1 MKSKL
6 QEIASFAYDCVKE
19 IAEVKDKDLKEKYYS
34 HAREL
39 PSMIVHNGLLTTCAF
54 IRSKKNDEAW
64 KKIEEHIKR
73 YLKEIEIKEKEAEGK
88 QVDSLVKF
96 FSGLDLKEYRLYTR
110 KVLHFAQWLK
120 RIAEGELKDE
130 EQGK

>member
-6 QEIASFAYDCVKE
+6 QEIASFAYDCVM
-19 IAEVKDKDLKEKYYS
+19 EVKNKSFEKDYLS
-34 HAREL
+34 HARKL

-54 IRSKKNDEAW
+54 IRSKQNDDGW

-73 YLKEIEIKEKEAEGK
+73 YMKEIENKE
-88 QVDSLVKF
+88 VDSLVKF

-110 KVLHFAQWLK
+110 KVLYFAQWLK
-120 RIAEGELKDE
+120 RVAEGELKYE
-130 EQGK
+130 EQAE